1 VRLIVSLPA
10 CIAVGFTLGFVLFS
24 GPPAPASKTAA
35 QGRDGKMI
43 PDTGALPDYPGTANA
58 KAERLMA
65 AAMRKGDRSERD
77 REMHVAVDALTA
89 DDFRRLG
96 ADADAL
102 KAMAEKLKGN
112 DWRTNRD
119 LLGMLLARWLKLD
132 PGGMTAWA
140 PQALEFLPKGQ
151 LIRLWVLDE
160 LGAKQF
166 PEMLAL
172 AQTRKDPSE
181 REEII
186 ARALRELTLR
196 DPAKGRAW
204 LAEFTDDF
212 DQRVADKAF
221 RMGIVQADPLRA
233 IELVGTIKNQQDG
246 YEVLRL
252 AVETAARMGTGV
264 LRQLATAPMKSWMLP
279 PILNELADRDPET
292 ALDLAL
298 NCSAEGNARSS
309 ALRVA
314 FAALAKRNEPA
325 ECIAKL
331 EGLEGEDR
339 EAAVFAISSSWM
351 QRDAVAAMNW
361 LAETPPSASRSN
373 LLVSFFAPW
382 VSNAE
387 SNARLWAE
395 ALPSGEARDAVQT
408 QLARSLAGRGKPDE
422 AMQILARLGRAA
434 DPRAIAEIT
443 TSWAQSD
450 PQAAAN
456 WAIAQEPGLAQS
468 RALAGIVRTWADDDE
483 QSVANWLAQFPPG
496 DARDRSISAF
506 LFRNSAWNSAPRER
520 IAEFDAWFDL
530 IDDPWQRAL
539 AARSSFSDRARLDP
553 AAARAWLAALPNVD
567 AEIIRGTLRD
577 SAE

>member
-1 VRLIVSLPA
+1 MRSIISIP
-10 CIAVGFTLGFVLFS
+10 IAALAGFVVGFSIFR
-24 GPPAPASKTAA
+24 GPTQSTPTKAPAVREQGLTTNAA
-35 QGRDGKMI
+35 
-43 PDTGALPDYPGTANA
+43 ALPDSPGTTNA
-58 KAERLMA
+58 KAESLMA
-65 AAMRKGDRSERD
+65 AALRKGDRSERD
-77 REMHVAVDALTA
+77 RAMHLAVDALTA
-89 DDFRRLG
+89 EDFRRLG

-132 PGGMTAWA
+132 PGGMAAWA
-140 PQALEFLPKGQ
+140 PQALDFLPRNQ

-160 LGAKQF
+160 LGAKQST
-166 PEMLAL
+166 EMLAL
-172 AQTRKDPSE
+172 ALTRKDPSE

-186 ARALRELTLR
+186 GRAMRELALR
-196 DPAKGRAW
+196 DPAKARAW
-204 LAEFTDDF
+204 LAQYTDEG
-212 DQRVADKAF
+212 DQRAADKAF
-221 RMGIVQADPLRA
+221 RMGLIQADPLRA
-233 IELVGTIKNQQDG
+233 IELAGTMKNQQDG

-264 LRQLATAPMKSWMLP
+264 LRQLATTPMKSWMLG
-279 PILNELADRDPET
+279 PILNEFADRDPET

-298 NCSAEGNARSS
+298 NCSAEGNARTS
-309 ALRVA
+309 ALNIA
-314 FAALAKRNEPA
+314 FTALAKRNEPA

-331 EGLEGEDR
+331 EGLEGADR
-339 EAAVFAISSSWM
+339 AVAVAAISSSWM

-361 LAETPPSASRSN
+361 LAGTPPSASRSN
-373 LLVSFFAPW
+373 LLVSFFGSW

-387 SNARLWAE
+387 SNARVWAE
-395 ALPSGEARDAVQT
+395 ALPSGETRDAIQT

-422 AMQILARLGRAA
+422 AMQILARLGGAA
-434 DPRAIAEIT
+434 DPRAIGEIT

-456 WAIAQEPGLAQS
+456 WAIAQEPGPAQS
-468 RALAGIVRTWADDDE
+468 RALAGIVRTWADDDQ
-483 QSVANWLAQFPPG
+483 QSVANWLSQFPPG

-506 LFRNSAWNSAPRER
+506 LFRNSARSSAPRER

-539 AARSSFSDRARLDP
+539 AARSSFSDRASLDP

-567 AEIIRGTLRD
+567 AEIIRTTLRD
-577 SAE
+577 RAD